1 MTSGVGASEELGA
14 EVSDELG
21 VGACEELGVE
31 VSDEL
36 GVGATE
42 ELEVAEELGVGAA
55 EDVEEVD
62 GAPHAN
68 SNAANGKTAH
78 ALDFFFMLRSFL
90 LYLVN
95 MNRIIWLRKR

>member
-1 MTSGVGASEELGA
+1 MTSGVGVCDELGA

-21 VGACEELGVE
+21 ATEELGV
-31 VSDEL
+31 V
-36 GVGATE
+36 
-42 ELEVAEELGVGAA
+42 EELGVGAA

-62 GAPHAN
+62 GDPHAN

-78 ALDFFFMLRSFL
+78 ALVFFFMFRSFL